1 MGECYIPSIR
11 SINLIIKE
19 ELFIWDTPKN
29 IEAEEKWVQK
39 KEEPVKKTKE
49 NRKLHF
55 KWNLINTLRK

>member
-19 ELFIWDTPKN
+19 KLFIWDIPKN
-29 IEAEEKWVQK
+29 IEAGEKWVQK

-55 KWNLINTLRK
+55 IWNLINTLRK